1 MLFESNFFVNALRP
15 EKVVHHFKF
24 KTIRKRYSEFTEL
37 YDIKT
42 AIIVSSYQRTA
53 LHLAAREGRDDTVEY
68 LVKQGANITKD
79 KNGVCRCTIR
89 TTDGRVLAA
98 TCRYICGSEYHF
110 TTTMQTISKLCIRDP
125 SYSSPNILNVS
136 NIIFVVSFSVSDDS
150 LALGS

>member
-15 EKVVHHFKF
+15 EKDVHHFMF

-79 KNGVCRCTIR
+79 KNGVCRCTIYVLLMV
-89 TTDGRVLAA
+89 DCLAA
-98 TCRYICGSEYHF
+98 TCIGTYVGVSITLQPRCKLLVNCVLGILH
-110 TTTMQTISKLCIRDP
+110 THHQT
-125 SYSSPNILNVS
+125 Y
-136 NIIFVVSFSVSDDS
+136 
-150 LALGS
+150 